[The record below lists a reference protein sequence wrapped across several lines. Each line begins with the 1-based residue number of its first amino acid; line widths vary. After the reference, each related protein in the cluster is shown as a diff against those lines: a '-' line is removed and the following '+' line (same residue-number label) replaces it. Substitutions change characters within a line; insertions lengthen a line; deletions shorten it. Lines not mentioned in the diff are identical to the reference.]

1 MEYVLA
7 IVFIVVGFVLLVK
20 GADWFVDNASGLAK
34 KIGISPVVI
43 GLTIV
48 AFGTSLPELA
58 VSVTAA
64 IEGSNEIAV
73 GNVVGSNIFNLLVV
87 AGMSAVLCPLVINK
101 TIMKRDWPV
110 SGVIAIL
117 LAFFIWTDLRIDRW
131 EAIVLLVLFV
141 ANLIW
146 QIKTGKDDDV
156 LENADETKPMWKLIL
171 FLVLGIVGIIVGA
184 ELAVEGST
192 SIARLLGVSETLIG
206 LTIVAIGTSLPE
218 LVTSIVAAK
227 KGENEIAIGNVI
239 GSNIFNILC
248 ILGMSG
254 TLRPIA
260 LENLVIFDTIF
271 LVIITFLFW
280 AVCRKR
286 KMTRPCGIVMIL
298 VYVAYTT
305 YIIMR

>member
-1 MEYVLA
+1 MDYVVA
-7 IVFIVVGFVLLVK
+7 IVLIVVGFLLLVK

-64 IEGSNEIAV
+64 LEGSNEIAV

-87 AGMSAVLCPLVINK
+87 AGMSACMCPLAINK

-110 SGVIAIL
+110 SGVIAVI
-117 LAFFIWTDLRIDRW
+117 LAFFIWTDLRIERW

-141 ANLIW
+141 ANLFW
-146 QIKTGKDDDV
+146 QIKTGKDD
-156 LENADETKPMWKLIL
+156 EGSGNAGETKPMWKLIL
-171 FLVLGIVGIIVGA
+171 FLLLGIVGIIVGA
-184 ELAVEGST
+184 EFAVNGST
-192 SIARLLGVSETLIG
+192 SIARLLGCSETLIG

-218 LVTSIVAAK
+218 LVTSVVAAR

-248 ILGMSG
+248 ILGVSA

-260 LENLVIFDTIF
+260 LESLVIFDTIF
-271 LVIITFLFW
+271 LVVITFLFW
-280 AVCRKR
+280 AVCHKR
-286 KMTRPCGIVMIL
+286 KMSRPCGIVMML
-298 VYVAYTT
+298 VYVVYTV